1 MEQNSKNIIALT
13 VALALGTIATEASAR
28 PADSIVHTNRPI
40 VTNSGE
46 VEYRI
51 TLDPLYAAT
60 LEIPAKLKGFI
71 RHALT
76 ADQFYTGNEAIEEP
90 TVRYLAYTIADI
102 IHKKPHNIM
111 SWAGTEFRLMARP
124 KEIQALFWHEGIVG
138 IAEVDESE
146 YEPILT
152 FSQSSPVM
160 AAGDYYSKNEIVPW
174 WVLYTNSIAGP
185 FNGGTIVKQIDGPVT
200 GYPGHLAEI
209 NYVYVNND
217 WDKLE
222 WQTQSNYQGF
232 WHSLHVAGVMGA
244 IENDFGIRGIN
255 PGQQIY
261 LYGGNP
267 TPASVAERL
276 NFIIAS
282 SEASFSWDV
291 INMSMNMEII
301 NDFNGNMFELG
312 KKTGRMMAIASNNNL
327 VVQSAG
333 NHNND
338 ACLVAYNNGN
348 ANPLDGI
355 VVVGGHDINGQRSTD
370 DNIYFNYALSP
381 ESPWKP
387 VPASNYGRCVDLW
400 APSKQITSLRY
411 GYPMGGMPATQVMS
425 GTSFA
430 APIAAAIAARYG
442 NYLTRPIERE
452 SFLRAYAQSTGA
464 FDPAG
469 LPIKSVKWSY
479 SNIEVLKRYPIS
491 GVWSP
496 RDNKNINMLYDG
508 LYQGVW
514 NSMGYEGT
522 LVIDL
527 GQTRKVNVI
536 RVTLRS
542 SVVDQDSPIDPKD
555 NYNPAVDFTVAA
567 AASPTSTEYLG
578 TPYSIT
584 TPRHFDRVPFSIV
597 LATPITSRYL
607 ILKGN
612 NHGSWLA
619 YSEIEAYGY

>member
-1 MEQNSKNIIALT
+1 
-13 VALALGTIATEASAR
+13 
-28 PADSIVHTNRPI
+28 
-40 VTNSGE
+40 
-46 VEYRI
+46 
-51 TLDPLYAAT
+51 
-60 LEIPAKLKGFI
+60 
-71 RHALT
+71 
-76 ADQFYTGNEAIEEP
+76 
-90 TVRYLAYTIADI
+90 
-102 IHKKPHNIM
+102 
-111 SWAGTEFRLMARP
+111 
-124 KEIQALFWHEGIVG
+124 
-138 IAEVDESE
+138 
-146 YEPILT
+146 
-152 FSQSSPVM
+152 
-160 AAGDYYSKNEIVPW
+160 
-174 WVLYTNSIAGP
+174 
-185 FNGGTIVKQIDGPVT
+185 VT
-200 GYPGHLAEI
+200 GYPGYLSEI
-209 NYVYVNND
+209 NYTYVNNG
-217 WDKLE
+217 WDKPE

-244 IENDFGIRGIN
+244 IDNDFGIRGIN
-255 PGQQIY
+255 PWQQIY
-261 LYGGNP
+261 LYGGGQSL
-267 TPASVAERL
+267 ASVAERL

-282 SEASFSWDV
+282 SESVRSWDV
-291 INMSMNMEII
+291 INISMNMAGT
-301 NDFNGNMFELG
+301 NDFNGNMFEFG
-312 KKTGRMMAIASNNNL
+312 KETGRMMAIASNNNL

-355 VVVGGHDINGQRSTD
+355 VVVGGHDINGHRSTD
-370 DNIYFNYALSP
+370 DNIYFNYVIHPNSP
-381 ESPWKP
+381 KGT
-387 VPASNYGRCVDLW
+387 VDGSNYGRCVDLW

-411 GYPMGGMPATQVMS
+411 GYPMGGMPVTQVMS

-452 SFLRAYAQSTGA
+452 SFLRAYAQSTG
-464 FDPAG
+464 FLDTEGITNPTVPG
-469 LPIKSVKWSY
+469 TLIRSVKWSY
-479 SNIEVLKRYPIS
+479 SNIEVLKRYLIS
-491 GVWSP
+491 GVWSL
-496 RDNKNINMLYDG
+496 RDNKNIDMLYDG
-508 LYQGVW
+508 SYQGVW

-542 SVVDQDSPIDPKD
+542 SVVDQNSPIDPKD

-597 LATPITSRYL
+597 LTTPITSRYL

-619 YSEIEAYGY
+619 YSEIEVYGF